1 MYVVATAGHV
11 DHGKSTLVRAL
22 TGMEPDRLEEE
33 RRRGLTIELG
43 YAWTTLPSGR
53 RLAFVDVPGHERF
66 LSTMLAGVGPV
77 PAVLFVVAADE
88 GWMPQSEEHAVAL
101 EALGVRHCLLAV
113 TRADLAD
120 PAPALDQA
128 RTRLTSAGL
137 GGVRPDTAV
146 LGGMRTDAA
155 GLEGA
160 RLEAARLRGESPDVA
175 RLGSGGGCG
184 AVEAVVVSGR
194 TGQGLDEL
202 REALDRL
209 VTALPAPDPEAP
221 VRLWIDRAFSVTG
234 SGTVVT
240 GTLPEGV
247 ISVGDELA
255 LDGEPVRVRAL
266 ESLKEPLSSVTGVAR
281 VAVNLRGHG
290 LPERGH
296 GLPERGRALV
306 TPGRWTFT
314 DLVDVRITPVG
325 TLGTLRDTGY
335 GSGPGPE
342 AADVSRGSGAGVPEG
357 SRGGVRVRG
366 RGREDEWRLPR
377 RLTVHIGSAAVTCE
391 VRTLGGRVVRLR
403 LARPL
408 PLHLGDVLLLRDPGR
423 DRAEVR
429 VVAGA
434 SVLDVRPPALGRR
447 GAARAHAARLES
459 AAPDAASAVRIHRLL
474 RVAELTAML
483 GTFGLGSADPTTSDS
498 GAARST
504 TGATA
509 GVLHADPTV
518 EAGGLGGGP
527 VCGDWYA
534 DPEYWAELGER
545 LADTARRY
553 AVEHPLEPGMP
564 IEAARHALGLPDRQ
578 LVAALVRA
586 PFTLAEGR
594 IVTRPAGLPEP
605 VARAVERLRGELVAH
620 PFQAPEAG
628 RLAELGLGSR
638 ELAAAVRAGR
648 LLRVAE
654 GIVLLPGAEVRAAEL
669 LRRLPQP
676 FTVSQ
681 ARRALDTSRRVAVPL
696 LEHLDRSGLTQRVDE
711 VHRRCL

>member
-88 GWMPQSEEHAVAL
+88 GWMPQSEEHVVAL

-137 GGVRPDTAV
+137 G
-146 LGGMRTDAA
+146 
-155 GLEGA
+155 
-160 RLEAARLRGESPDVA
+160 
-175 RLGSGGGCG
+175 SGGRGCG

-209 VTALPAPDPEAP
+209 VAALPAPDPEAP

-240 GTLPEGV
+240 GTLPEGA

-266 ESLKEPLSSVTGVAR
+266 ESLKEPLSKVTGVAR
-281 VAVNLRGHG
+281 VAVNLRGHS
-290 LPERGH
+290 LSERGH

-306 TPGRWTFT
+306 TPGRWTYT
-314 DLVDVRITPVG
+314 DLVDVRIIP
-325 TLGTLRDTGY
+325 
-335 GSGPGPE
+335 
-342 AADVSRGSGAGVPEG
+342 
-357 SRGGVRVRG
+357 
-366 RGREDEWRLPR
+366 GREEGWRLPR
-377 RLTVHIGSAAVTCE
+377 LLTAHIGSAAVTCE

-429 VVAGA
+429 VLAGA
-434 SVLDVRPPALGRR
+434 SVLDMRPPALGRR

-459 AAPDAASAVRIHRLL
+459 ATPDAASALRIHRLL
-474 RVAELTAML
+474 RAADLTAMI
-483 GTFGLGSADPTTSDS
+483 GASGADP
-498 GAARST
+498 A
-504 TGATA
+504 
-509 GVLHADPTV
+509 V
-518 EAGGLGGGP
+518 EAGGRGGGP
-527 VCGDWYA
+527 VCEDWYA
-534 DPEYWAELGER
+534 DSEYWAELGGR

-578 LVAALVRA
+578 LVVALVRA
-586 PFTLAEGR
+586 PFRLAEGR

-605 VARAVERLRGELVAH
+605 VARAVERLRGELAAH

-648 LLRVAE
+648 LLRVTD
-654 GIVLLPGAEVRAAEL
+654 GIVLLPGADVRAAEL

-681 ARRALDTSRRVAVPL
+681 ARRALDTTRRVAVPL
-696 LEHLDRSGLTQRVDE
+696 LEHLDRTGLTQRVDE